1 MNLNQLTT
9 QEDGVVASYSVSRG
23 QEVKE
28 RDIVAVI
35 YPDSNLRIQALAPE
49 STLGDYRVGDT
60 VYITNQNGSAT
71 QLPLAGK
78 IEKISQIPEETE
90 YEYDVFYSVFITV
103 NDIST
108 LCYGMNVMVYN
119 QNPYEIYQ
127 GAE

>member
-49 STLGDYRVGDT
+49 STLGYYRVGDT